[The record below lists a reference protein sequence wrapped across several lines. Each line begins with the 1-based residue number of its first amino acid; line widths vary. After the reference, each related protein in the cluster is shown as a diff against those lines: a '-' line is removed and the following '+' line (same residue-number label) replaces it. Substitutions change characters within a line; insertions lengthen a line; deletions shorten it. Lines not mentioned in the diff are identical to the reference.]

1 MSESRITEGSWEF
14 TIYGLPAGMIEEQRK
29 LGIEPTRI
37 LSNDGAATIMGGPED
52 DRRPVARVECH
63 APFKRGQGHKSVCAE
78 RDANARLIAAAP
90 DLLEAC
96 EAFAAFE
103 RHTPD
108 CANCD
113 EWGAGNCQEGHRL
126 YSVACDSI
134 NEAIAKAKGESK

>member
-1 MSESRITEGSWEF
+1 MSESKHTPGPWRVEKTGKPSKRVF
-14 TIYGLPAGMIEEQRK
+14 AGDELI
-29 LGIEPTRI
+29 
-37 LSNDGAATIMGGPED
+37 ATIRHFFTGVDDVGPLPSQT
-52 DRRPVARVECH
+52 R
-63 APFKRGQGHKSVCAE
+63 
-78 RDANARLIAAAP
+78 ANARLIAAAP

-113 EWGAGNCQEGHRL
+113 EWGAGNCEEGHRL

-134 NEAIAKAKGESK
+134 NEAIAKAKGES